1 MRYSA
6 FRVVRL
12 EFRTALLGSLINVS
26 ESILE
31 TLDASRLSRLR
42 SPHYEIYFDEG
53 GGADHR
59 VPTVTGWTQT
69 TRPMFSILLD
79 LVSGYGTPQ
88 RGQNNLVR
96 ESILQAGQRI
106 SRFLEVLQRKEQR
119 PELTIVFSLLDSKIH
134 P

>member
-1 MRYSA
+1 
-6 FRVVRL
+6 
-12 EFRTALLGSLINVS
+12 
-26 ESILE
+26 
-31 TLDASRLSRLR
+31 
-42 SPHYEIYFDEG
+42 
-53 GGADHR
+53 
-59 VPTVTGWTQT
+59 
-69 TRPMFSILLD
+69 MFSILLD